1 METTC
6 ETLGSP
12 RIWAELGKGK
22 PSGLVDLALG
32 LLLDLKLM
40 QHLHCDRVPE
50 VSVSHTTR
58 KRSCSQFCSLPAS
71 CSKVK
76 TSKSLAP
83 LVRVT

>member
-40 QHLHCDRVPE
+40 QHLHCDRVPVVDE
-50 VSVSHTTR
+50 LKSQSVTLPERGRALNSVP
-58 KRSCSQFCSLPAS
+58 CLPAA
-71 CSKVK
+71 
-76 TSKSLAP
+76 L
-83 LVRVT
+83 R